1 MRKFIPSAMI
11 VVSLGLSA
19 VPVGA
24 EPKGGSPAAPYT
36 CNAKE
41 CTCTGDDNCNKM
53 FSSGACTGGM
63 LSTNCDTS
71 GKNPVCTCVNA
82 ARTTQTKTPPKV
94 LQNNTVRQMLWL
106 H

>member
-1 MRKFIPSAMI
+1 MRGLILSVAV
-11 VVSLGLSA
+11 VVSVGLSA
-19 VPVGA
+19 VRVGA
-24 EPKGGSPAAPYT
+24 EPPKGGSGSAPYT

-53 FSSGACTGGM
+53 FGSGACTGGM

-82 ARTTQTKTPPKV
+82 ARSTPTTKVPKAPV
-94 LQNNTVRQMLWL
+94 NSNVRAK
-106 H
+106 

>member
-1 MRKFIPSAMI
+1 MRKFIPTLLIFGA
-11 VVSLGLSA
+11 LGLSA
-19 VPVGA
+19 VRVDA

-36 CNAKE
+36 CNGKE

-82 ARTTQTKTPPKV
+82 ARSTQTKVPKAPI
-94 LQNNTVRQMLWL
+94 NTNVRQMGK
-106 H
+106 

>member
-1 MRKFIPSAMI
+1 MRGFI
-11 VVSLGLSA
+11 VSLAGVLLLALS
-19 VPVGA
+19 VVRVSA
-24 EPKGGSPAAPYT
+24 EPPKGGSASAPYT

-53 FSSGACTGGM
+53 FGSGACTGGM

-82 ARTTQTKTPPKV
+82 ARTTQTKTPPKAV
-94 LQNNTVRQMLWL
+94 LNNNVRQVPK
-106 H
+106 